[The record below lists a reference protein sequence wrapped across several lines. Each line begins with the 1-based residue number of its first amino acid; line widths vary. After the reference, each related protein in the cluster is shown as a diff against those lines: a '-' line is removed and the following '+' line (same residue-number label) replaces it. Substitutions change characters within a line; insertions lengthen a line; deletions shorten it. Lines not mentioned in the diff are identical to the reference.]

1 MAQHQHARLRAAL
14 LALLHTLGKKAG
26 KTKIVKLVYLT
37 DEANYRLRGETITG
51 LEYIRERGGPNDL
64 GNRIV
69 RMLDHL
75 VKDGELTEEA
85 SVQPGGKATHRYQT
99 SSDLDVSTLPLSGDD
114 WIEIQTAV
122 HKYGRMSVE
131 DIVRE
136 SRNSIPVQNARECE
150 TLQLCQ
156 DQKLRITDEDIANDP
171 LLLTAVQAR
180 AADTG
185 DRITLDD
192 LRGHVGEPT
201 KI

>member
-1 MAQHQHARLRAAL
+1 MAQYQHARLKAVL
-14 LALLHTLGKKAG
+14 LTLVYALGKKAC
-26 KTKIVKLVYLT
+26 KTKIVNLVYLT

-51 LEYIRERGGPNDL
+51 LEYIHECGSPKAL

-75 VKDGELTEEA
+75 VKDGEIAEEI
-85 SVQPGGKATHRYQT
+85 SVQPGCGVHRYGT
-99 SSDLDVSTLPLSGDD
+99 SKNLDVSTLPLSGDD

-122 HKYGRMSVE
+122 HKYGRMSAE

-136 SRNSIPVQNARECE
+136 SRNSIPVQNAREYE

-156 DQKLRITDEDIANDP
+156 DQNLRITDEDIANDP

-180 AADTG
+180 AVDTG
-185 DRITLDD
+185 ERITLDD

-201 KI
+201 QI